1 MGIQSWAQVTIDSF
15 QNIWSGILAF
25 LPSLIGALIILVIG
39 LIIASVFRTVIERII
54 NVLKIDSILEKAG
67 LKPYFDRAEI
77 KINSAKFFGL
87 LVYWFFVIVI
97 VLAISD
103 VLGLYG
109 VSLFLR
115 DILSYIPNIIIAVII
130 MLSAIVVATFLK
142 SLIRASVKGASLH
155 SPKFL
160 GALTWWTI
168 VIFGFLASL
177 IQLGIAGGIIN
188 TVLTGFIAMFALA
201 GGIAFGLGGKDY
213 AAHLLDKFR
222 QETEEK

>member
-1 MGIQSWAQVTIDSF
+1 MGIQSWAQITIDSF

-25 LPSLIGALIILVIG
+25 LPSLVGALIILVIG
-39 LIIASVFRTVIERII
+39 LIISSVFRAVIERII

-130 MLSAIVVATFLK
+130 MLSAIVTATFLK

-155 SPKFL
+155 SPKFFGSVDL
-160 GALTWWTI
+160 VDNSNFRLFGI
-168 VIFGFLASL
+168 VNS
-177 IQLGIAGGIIN
+177 AG
-188 TVLTGFIAMFALA
+188 
-201 GGIAFGLGGKDY
+201 
-213 AAHLLDKFR
+213 HR
-222 QETEEK
+222 RRHH